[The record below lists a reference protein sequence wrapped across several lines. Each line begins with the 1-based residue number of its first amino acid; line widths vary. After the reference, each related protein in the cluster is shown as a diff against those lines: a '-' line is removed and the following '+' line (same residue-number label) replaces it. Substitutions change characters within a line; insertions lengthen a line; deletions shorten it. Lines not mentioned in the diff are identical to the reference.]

1 MLQSG
6 TTQHHNPTTGSQSAS
21 LIEVK
26 TRPAHQNYVSG
37 VEQASSAMRRV
48 TEYKQHAKDCR
59 ARAASSVRSDDK
71 VVLEKIAK
79 IWDKIAALRERDLEE
94 PDEK

>member
-1 MLQSG
+1 
-6 TTQHHNPTTGSQSAS
+6 
-21 LIEVK
+21 
-26 TRPAHQNYVSG
+26 
-37 VEQASSAMRRV
+37 MRRV

-71 VVLEKIAK
+71 VVLEKISK